1 MKKIIFLLMLFI
13 FLLGCASAKETK
25 ETKNETII
33 ENKTIEGE
41 AMAKKNEKKEYD
53 SIGAFLA
60 ENKVLG
66 KQLEIEV
73 DGEDLKSTWGNLSCV
88 YFESGKFYDDGSY
101 RFRNSEEQ
109 FYIVIEGKYKV
120 AVEQKAGALRLFMF
134 TSTFERQFKDKDKAG
149 REVDYCLQKGKK
161 YYIFLERESHEYGPP
176 DESGNRATS
185 GLVVIQI
192 SDKEFKN
199 GIPQAEQTPTVK
211 GWIYG

>member
-1 MKKIIFLLMLFI
+1 MKKIIFLFVLFV
-13 FLLGCASAKETK
+13 FLFGCASTK
-25 ETKNETII
+25 ETKNEIII

-41 AMAKKNEKKEYD
+41 AMAKKNEMKEYD

-60 ENKVLG
+60 ENNVLG

-73 DGEDLKSTWGNLSCV
+73 YGEELKSTFGNLSCV

-109 FYIVIEGKYKV
+109 FHIIIEGKFKV
-120 AVEQKAGALRLFMF
+120 AVEQKGGALRLFIS

-161 YYIFLERESHEYGPP
+161 YYMVIGSEGYEYGPP
-176 DESGNRATS
+176 DESGKRATS
-185 GLVVIQI
+185 GVTYIEI

-199 GIPQAEQTPTVK
+199 GKPQVEQTPTVK
-211 GWIYG
+211 NWIYG